1 MKKVS
6 TLIFVALLLGIGY
19 LYWLNDQS
27 WRNSIPIE
35 LVLGSTLY
43 SNSDQQGLRESC
55 GVHVFE
61 LNKITIDQIEK
72 EGISFLNTAKQARGY
87 GNHYYSYGEWL
98 QTPRKDWKRPENWS
112 YELMCSNLST
122 ELQGIIINSGKS
134 EGSFYSHGQE
144 KTLMVIPNHKLIVLT
159 HNG

>member
-6 TLIFVALLLGIGY
+6 ILILVVIIFGIGY

-27 WRNSIPIE
+27 WRSTIPIE
-35 LVLGSTLY
+35 LGLGSTQY

-61 LNKITIDQIEK
+61 LKQITIDQIEK
-72 EGISFLNTAKQARGY
+72 EGISFLNTAKQARGDSNY
-87 GNHYYSYGEWL
+87 YYSYGEWL
-98 QTPRKDWKRPENWS
+98 HTPRKDWKRPENWS
-112 YELMCSNLST
+112 YELMCSNLAT

-144 KTLMVIPNHKLIVLT
+144 KTLMVIPKHKLIVLT